1 MWKHLLLFLI
11 GIILSVGADAQNY
24 SDNVTLVSIDGDVV
38 TLNSTASAQKKKEAE
53 EQALRSAFNALFHS
67 GIDGLKSG
75 VSLISGETKDYD
87 YRFFQENRYLN
98 YLTTRPKTEKT
109 EKIRGNT
116 IAHVRI
122 SVNLKTLKS
131 ELERNKLTLNPG
143 WSDAK
148 VVNATASL
156 NPTIVVVP
164 DVNATTGYSFESM
177 RAIAESSDMV
187 RYTIDRVAEE
197 FQKRGYKTR
206 DFISQLQNSKNSS
219 MLRDGAQTDNATM
232 FVQQLPGD
240 IVVTVDVDMI
250 TDASG
255 KSEVT
260 LNLRAVE
267 KQTAGRLATKAFA
280 SGYYHTRDSMRLS
293 DYAVK
298 KITADFF
305 SQLSSSFEDMIK
317 KGREVNMELNLSE
330 AVSDWDFDS
339 DSPAS
344 GEFFKDALDEWLRAN
359 AYQSNY
365 DMSQSTDKYI
375 SIRINVPLWDAEKNR
390 SYTLSNFGGDFRKFL
405 RTQLGDEYKPKVTSM
420 GQKILVIVE

>member
-75 VSLISGETKDYD
+75 VSMISGETKDYD

-148 VVNATASL
+148 AVNATASL

-164 DVNATTGYSFESM
+164 NVNATTGYSFESM

-219 MLRDGAQTDNATM
+219 
-232 FVQQLPGD
+232 
-240 IVVTVDVDMI
+240 
-250 TDASG
+250 
-255 KSEVT
+255 
-260 LNLRAVE
+260 
-267 KQTAGRLATKAFA
+267 
-280 SGYYHTRDSMRLS
+280 
-293 DYAVK
+293 
-298 KITADFF
+298 
-305 SQLSSSFEDMIK
+305 
-317 KGREVNMELNLSE
+317 
-330 AVSDWDFDS
+330 
-339 DSPAS
+339 
-344 GEFFKDALDEWLRAN
+344 
-359 AYQSNY
+359 
-365 DMSQSTDKYI
+365 
-375 SIRINVPLWDAEKNR
+375 
-390 SYTLSNFGGDFRKFL
+390 
-405 RTQLGDEYKPKVTSM
+405 
-420 GQKILVIVE
+420 ILHR